1 MKKLFLT
8 TVAAIAFTG
17 AAYAADVAG
26 EVTVEVTEDVAGNYV
41 ATPSVDLSFGV
52 KGEAATVFAGVDV
65 TVDNSDLVLDGWHIG
80 TVFSATSVS
89 FGDQGDLF
97 SFGGLEVVGGDT
109 LADVADDHESLIVKS
124 GNLGVLVGFTDITAD
139 VGDIENVQLA
149 YAGEAGT
156 VKYNTT
162 VDYNIDSEDFVVG
175 AAATSQVSVVNA
187 GLAVTYADIFAYEAT
202 ANYNAVT
209 VFVNGDENDALQNVG
224 AGVAHNFNGANLY
237 AEVGYNVDTEEAT
250 PALGVSFAF

>member
-17 AAYAADVAG
+17 AAYAADVSG
-26 EVTVEVTEDVAGNYV
+26 EVAVDVTKDAGNYV

-52 KGEAATVFAGVDV
+52 KGDAATVFAGVDV
-65 TVDNSDLVLDGWHIG
+65 AVDNSNLVLDGWHIG
-80 TVFSATSVS
+80 TAFGATSVS

-97 SFGGLEVVGGDT
+97 SFGGLEVVGGET
-109 LADVADDHESLIVKS
+109 LASVADDHESVIVKS
-124 GNLGVLVGFTDITAD
+124 GNVGVLVGFTDITSD

-149 YAGEAGT
+149 YAGEAGS

-162 VDYNIDSEDFVVG
+162 VDYNINTEDFVVG
-175 AAATSQVSVVNA
+175 AAANTEVSSINA
-187 GLAVTYADIFAYEAT
+187 GLAVTYADSFAYEAT
-202 ANYNAVT
+202 VGYQAAT
-209 VFVNGDENDALQNVG
+209 VFVNGDEHDALQNVG
-224 AGVAHNFNGANLY
+224 IGVKHNFNGADLY